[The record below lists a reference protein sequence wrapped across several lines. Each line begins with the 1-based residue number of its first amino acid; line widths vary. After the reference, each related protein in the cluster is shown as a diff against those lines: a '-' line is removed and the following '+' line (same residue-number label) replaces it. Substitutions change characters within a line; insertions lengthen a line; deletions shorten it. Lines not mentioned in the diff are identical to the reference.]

1 MPVNPVDLWNHV
13 TGDKSWVLFAH
24 GTCVILDVS
33 EGDLSQQATELM
45 KEWGPVEAGTSS
57 GDFNIFEA
65 DHYPGWLVTC
75 HHPGIVTYVGADEFT
90 ESSPPDIMIG
100 LLGRSK
106 RDQDADELE
115 ISHIEDKR
123 SGGKN

>member
-1 MPVNPVDLWNHV
+1 MTVDRVELWNHV
-13 TGDKSWVLFAH
+13 TGDKSWVVCGH
-24 GTCVILDVS
+24 GTCVVLTEPED
-33 EGDLSQQATELM
+33 DLAAQAIALM
-45 KEWGPVEAGTSS
+45 KEWGPVQAGTSS

-115 ISHIEDKR
+115 IAHVEDKR
-123 SGGKN
+123 SAGK